1 MLNKTTKPNPKGGYM
16 VKLIPS
22 MGKQAMQPNS
32 TSIIVEM
39 NSAMIP
45 RQESTHHMY
54 TEHFLGC
61 WSSCVIFSSTWINNL
76 WIMQRAITFPNRL
89 PSLEMI
95 INLLLKYIRI
105 RMTRSEVKRE
115 YRSRWW
121 TSMDSC
127 CPNKEVEVQS
137 LGLTGA
143 FSTTQPSI
151 TVDQVARRTDGR
163 WARKVIEWRPR
174 TR

>member
-61 WSSCVIFSSTWINNL
+61 WSSCVIFSSV
-76 WIMQRAITFPNRL
+76 
-89 PSLEMI
+89 
-95 INLLLKYIRI
+95 RI
-105 RMTRSEVKRE
+105 WGIDGTVMLNEHLNPYSQ
-115 YRSRWW
+115 
-121 TSMDSC
+121 
-127 CPNKEVEVQS
+127 KEQY
-137 LGLTGA
+137 
-143 FSTTQPSI
+143 
-151 TVDQVARRTDGR
+151 
-163 WARKVIEWRPR
+163 
-174 TR
+174 